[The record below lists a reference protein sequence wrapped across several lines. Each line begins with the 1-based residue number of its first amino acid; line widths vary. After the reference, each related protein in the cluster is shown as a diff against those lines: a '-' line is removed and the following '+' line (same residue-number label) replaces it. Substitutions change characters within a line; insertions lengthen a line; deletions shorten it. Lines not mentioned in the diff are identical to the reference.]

1 MWDLAYGYQLV
12 SRPDVV
18 EPIKTTTLPSGPWR
32 DLAVDLLGPLP
43 TRESILVVIDYYNRY
58 YEVVI
63 MKSTVTAKIIE
74 IFFRHGLPKSLT
86 SDKGP
91 QKV

>member
-12 SRPDVV
+12 SRPDVI

-43 TRESILVVIDYYNRY
+43 TGESILVVIDYRLRSLKFSLDM
-58 YEVVI
+58 V
-63 MKSTVTAKIIE
+63 
-74 IFFRHGLPKSLT
+74 FPK
-86 SDKGP
+86 
-91 QKV
+91 V